1 MPKTPRLV
9 HRKGPGK
16 LENLPRPYR
25 EFRADSEHQ
34 QETADGGKKVSQGP
48 LDTTKIAVSSLSK
61 REAMQNDR
69 QTREVREHVHQ
80 VFLQH
85 GVDKDALIEEAIL
98 IRDGFYCGRRYE
110 CESLQAIWFVEED
123 QLKIYNEQGVV
134 QKTSVTAILQTLQKA
149 A

>member
-25 EFRADSEHQ
+25 ECRADNEHQ

-48 LDTTKIAVSSLSK
+48 LGTTKITVSSLSK

-110 CESLQAIWFVEED
+110 CESFQAIWFVEED

>member
-1 MPKTPRLV
+1 
-9 HRKGPGK
+9 
-16 LENLPRPYR
+16 
-25 EFRADSEHQ
+25 
-34 QETADGGKKVSQGP
+34 
-48 LDTTKIAVSSLSK
+48 
-61 REAMQNDR
+61 MQNDR

-85 GVDKDALIEEAIL
+85 GVDKEALIEEAIL
-98 IRDGFYCGRRYE
+98 IRDGLYCGRRFE
-110 CESLQAIWFVEED
+110 CESLQAIWFVEEE

>member
-1 MPKTPRLV
+1 MEERRF
-9 HRKGPGK
+9 RKGRSAPQK
-16 LENLPRPYR
+16 I
-25 EFRADSEHQ
+25 
-34 QETADGGKKVSQGP
+34 TASSP
-48 LDTTKIAVSSLSK
+48 LK

>member
-1 MPKTPRLV
+1 MEE
-9 HRKGPGK
+9 G
-16 LENLPRPYR
+16 
-25 EFRADSEHQ
+25 
-34 QETADGGKKVSQGP
+34 KVSQGP
-48 LDTTKIAVSSLSK
+48 ISSAKITTSSPLK

-69 QTREVREHVHQ
+69 QTKEVREHVHQ

-98 IRDGFYCGRRYE
+98 IRDGFYCGRCFE

-134 QKTSVTAILQTLQKA
+134 QKITVTAIFQTLQKA